1 MVGSSGRDVLGE
13 DSRYILG
20 LMGGRIGEDYSP
32 WFKRRRGVIWI
43 CGPHTPTHQ
52 QKVLRHSSSL
62 HSTLHHTAPEFMGL
76 GHGNNVGANAGVPST
91 AGGGHPP
98 WLAVGG
104 RRRVLGCRF
113 LDGRWRLDLQLPL
126 RGCDL
131 GRPSEVQRT
140 GLDLSCFKSSTWIYD
155 PLVSIVYRFG

>member
-1 MVGSSGRDVLGE
+1 MCSGKIHAISLGSWVVGSA
-13 DSRYILG
+13 
-20 LMGGRIGEDYSP
+20 RIT
-32 WFKRRRGVIWI
+32 RRGSSAAAESYGYVVLALRRINKRYYAI
-43 CGPHTPTHQ
+43 HLVCTRLYITQHQ
-52 QKVLRHSSSL
+52 NLWGWGMET
-62 HSTLHHTAPEFMGL
+62 TLGRMLVCPPPRAVAIRRGW
-76 GHGNNVGANAGVPST
+76 PS
-91 AGGGHPP
+91 GG
-98 WLAVGG
+98 W
-104 RRRVLGCRF
+104 RRVLGCRF